1 MTIQNT
7 DAWAPLRIGDIELSH
22 RVVLAP
28 LTRNRATKSDKYPS
42 AWVPNDL
49 MKEYYVQRA
58 TPGGLLIT
66 EATPVSLRASGYPG
80 VPGWFTPEQPPAWIP
95 IVDAVHA
102 VGGHIY
108 AQLWHQGRT
117 THSMYAGQQ
126 PESCSPTP
134 VESFFSKAGREN
146 VAYEVPKEMSV
157 EDIQQTQ
164 DEFVSAAVKARKV
177 GFDEIEI
184 HAGNGYLFDQFHHSN
199 INTRTD
205 QYGGSI
211 KNRCRLTLETVTKLC
226 AAIGASKVAV
236 RLTPFGL
243 FNQTFGEKRVEQWRY
258 LCEELS
264 KFGLAY
270 VHMVEPRFDEFK
282 SAAEKQSF
290 LEGMAVASAS
300 VSCNGADGEPK
311 PSAAVEAF
319 SLRPFR
325 KVLGDTP
332 LMVAGGYGP
341 DNLHVGTQ
349 RGEHDLVAF
358 GRYYV
363 ANPDLV
369 SRLKSGEPLY
379 KWDRSRFYGP
389 FEDNEVG
396 YTVLPK
402 REYASDKDRLKAQL
416 AD

>member
-1 MTIQNT
+1 MTIQTT
-7 DAWAPLRIGDIELSH
+7 DAWTPLRIGDIELSH

-28 LTRNRATKSDKYPS
+28 LTRNRATKSDNYPLTWFPS
-42 AWVPNDL
+42 DL
-49 MKEYYVQRA
+49 MKEYYEQRA
-58 TPGGLLIT
+58 TPGGLLIS

-95 IVDAVHA
+95 IVQAVHTK
-102 VGGHIY
+102 GGFFF

-117 THSMYAGQQ
+117 THSMYSGHQ
-126 PESCSPTP
+126 PESSSATP
-134 VESFFSKAGREN
+134 VDGSLRKAGAEG
-146 VAYEVPKEMSV
+146 VPYEVPKAMTV
-157 EDIQQTQ
+157 EDIEKTQ
-164 DEFVSAAVKARKV
+164 DEFVSAALKAREV
-177 GFDEIEI
+177 GFDGIEI

-211 KNRCRLTLETVTKLC
+211 ENRCRFTLETVTKLC
-226 AAIGASKVAV
+226 AAIGPSKVAV

-243 FNQTFGEKRVEQWRY
+243 FNQTLGEKRIEQWTY
-258 LCEELS
+258 LCEELG

-270 VHMVEPRFDEFK
+270 VHMIEPRFDEFK

-290 LEGMAVASAS
+290 LEGMAVASAVAKS
-300 VSCNGADGEPK
+300 SNIAN
-311 PSAAVEAF
+311 PSAAVDTL
-319 SLRPFR
+319 SLQPFR
-325 KVLGDTP
+325 EVLGGTP

-341 DNLHVGTQ
+341 DNLHEGIQ
-349 RGEHDLVAF
+349 RGDHDLVAF

-396 YTVLPK
+396 YTVFPT
-402 REYASDKDRLKAQL
+402 REYASDKDRLKPQL

>member
-1 MTIQNT
+1 MTIQT
-7 DAWAPLRIGDIELSH
+7 LDAWTPFRMGDIELSH

-42 AWVPNDL
+42 TWVPNDL
-49 MKEYYVQRA
+49 MKEYYEQRA

-80 VPGWFTPEQPPAWIP
+80 VPGWFTPEQPSAWIP
-95 IVDAVHA
+95 IIDSVHA
-102 VGGHIY
+102 KGGYIF

-117 THSMYAGQQ
+117 THSMYSGHQ
-126 PESCSPTP
+126 PESASATP
-134 VESFFSKAGREN
+134 VEGNLRIKNAEMDQKE
-146 VAYEVPKEMSV
+146 VAYETPKEMTV
-157 EDIQQTQ
+157 EDIQRTQ
-164 DEFVSAAVKARKV
+164 EEFVSAALKAREV
-177 GFDEIEI
+177 GFDGIEI

-205 QYGGSI
+205 QYGGSFP
-211 KNRCRLTLETVTKLC
+211 NRCRFTLETVTKLC
-226 AAIGASKVAV
+226 SAIGANKVAV

-243 FNQTFGEKRVEQWRY
+243 FNQTFGEKRVEQWTY

-290 LEGMAVASAS
+290 LEAI
-300 VSCNGADGEPK
+300 
-311 PSAAVEAF
+311 
-319 SLRPFR
+319 SLQPFR
-325 KVLGDTP
+325 EVLGSTP

-341 DNLHVGTQ
+341 DNLHEGIQ
-349 RGEHDLVAF
+349 KGEHDLVAF
-358 GRYYV
+358 GRYYT

-389 FEDNEVG
+389 FEDNEIG
-396 YTVLPK
+396 YTVFPK
-402 REYASDKDRLKAQL
+402 REYASDQDRLKAQL